1 MIIDFDFYG
10 VCVYYCDRHK
20 NLVTL
25 QYPSPFGLF
34 WRERPKRE
42 MVFRTGLAGIFRIK
56 ILCGRRVPLSFL
68 AAHTRA
74 STADMQ
80 GGGAE
85 DASPMPAWR
94 PASRLVPNHSVAAR
108 VRQMRAD
115 QHGTSLSSSE
125 LSATPDMFASHH
137 GSVSSHS
144 GPPSRSGTLST
155 AMERVIRVERK
166 RAGKV
171 RATCRAARVRQVEV
185 CVSVGR
191 QHSRRHAGSGCMR
204 ASRARVCAVR

>member
-1 MIIDFDFYG
+1 M
-10 VCVYYCDRHK
+10 
-20 NLVTL
+20 
-25 QYPSPFGLF
+25 YPAKFPA
-34 WRERPKRE
+34 P
-42 MVFRTGLAGIFRIK
+42 
-56 ILCGRRVPLSFL
+56 PD
-68 AAHTRA
+68 TRA
-74 STADMQ
+74 SLQAMQ
-80 GGGAE
+80 GDETE
-85 DASPMPAWR
+85 DVSPMPAWR

-144 GPPSRSGTLST
+144 GPPSRPGTLST

-171 RATCRAARVRQVEV
+171 RATGLAEPVCDKWEYAFLWGGSIPAAMQEAGACAPAVLVYV
-185 CVSVGR
+185 LCADLL
-191 QHSRRHAGSGCMR
+191 SR
-204 ASRARVCAVR
+204 